1 MASAFAEDCV
11 NPLWHAAFGIIL
23 QSIHGTRDAMPVN
36 YRRTLDADCRG
47 FFLSDLEVNMP
58 FGLGFGELV
67 LIFGVLLLLF
77 GAKRLPELAGGMGKG
92 IRDFKRA
99 VNGLDE
105 QSIQSN
111 SQQNYLE
118 QAPVAPAQVPA
129 ATAVPAQPVPARS
142 ETTVA

>member
-1 MASAFAEDCV
+1 
-11 NPLWHAAFGIIL
+11 
-23 QSIHGTRDAMPVN
+23 
-36 YRRTLDADCRG
+36 
-47 FFLSDLEVNMP
+47 MP

-105 QSIQSN
+105 QSIQAN
-111 SQQNYLE
+111 AQQNYL
-118 QAPVAPAQVPA
+118 QSPPPAGTADVSAPVQ
-129 ATAVPAQPVPARS
+129 S
-142 ETTVA
+142 EPTRVA